1 MKTIIL
7 LSIALIFSSCMHVG
21 MMETHGNDQSG
32 KHQITAEAVLEKEVT
47 SGEIKATAI
56 FPPLQIGKQAVFALK
71 LSDIKSTQPISGAQV
86 SFHST
91 YLHNAESH
99 GGHDAHMMHGE
110 MDSKPARPNTNHAV
124 SFDQEI
130 RESAEPGLYT
140 VAFTASQS
148 GEHRLMFHVSA
159 IGGKTLD
166 QELVI
171 EATRN
176 VASND
181 ASHDGMMHGM
191 GGVSDYAIVGA
202 VLMGAMM
209 LVVLATGGRM
219 F

>member
-7 LSIALIFSSCMHVG
+7 LSIAFVFGSCMHLG
-21 MMETHGNDQSG
+21 MMGTHGDNQSG

-56 FPPLQIGKQAVFALK
+56 LPPLQVGKQTVFTLK
-71 LSDIKSTQPISGAQV
+71 LSDVKNTQPISGAQV

-99 GGHDAHMMHGE
+99 DGHDAHMMHGE
-110 MDSKPARPNTNHAV
+110 RDSQPARSNSDHAV
-124 SFDQEI
+124 SFDQEV
-130 RESAEPGLYT
+130 RESSQPGLYT
-140 VAFTASQS
+140 VVFTPSQP
-148 GEHRLMFHVSA
+148 GEHRFMFHVSA
-159 IGGKTLD
+159 IGDKTLD
-166 QELVI
+166 PELVI

-181 ASHDGMMHGM
+181 TNYDGMMHGT
-191 GGVSDYAIVGA
+191 GGVSEYAIVGA
-202 VLMGAMM
+202 VIMGAIMI
-209 LVVLATGGRM
+209 VVWATGGRM